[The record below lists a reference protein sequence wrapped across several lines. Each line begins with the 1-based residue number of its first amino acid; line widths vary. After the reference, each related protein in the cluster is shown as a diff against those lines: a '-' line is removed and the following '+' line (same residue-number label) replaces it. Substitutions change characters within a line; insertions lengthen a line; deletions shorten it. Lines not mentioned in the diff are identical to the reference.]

1 MASATQLELSRNDS
15 KVLDAIFDSE
25 GSPSSAT
32 HISSTA
38 FSLGDIAEEEYLRLH
53 ETQSKALATVNVP
66 SPDVEVVH
74 GVINTLTGILDE
86 QPLFAPA
93 YANRAQAT
101 RLLINDEK
109 IFKADGVARLESIV
123 EDLERTIE
131 HASPTS
137 PNETLS
143 PIRAH
148 TLATPYTHLAYLLLL
163 ASRTEN
169 AELPAKFKP
178 TPGKSA
184 EDMASEMF
192 GLGGLY
198 GNRVAQEMAVKTNPY
213 ARLGGEMVKE
223 ALKEDMRAAGGY
235 NSEHIYS
242 RWFNHK

>member
-15 KVLDAIFDSE
+15 KVLHAIFDSE

-32 HISSTA
+32 HISTTA
-38 FSLGDIAEEEYLRLH
+38 FSLVGVPEEEYLQLH
-53 ETQSKALATVNVP
+53 KKQSKALATINVP
-66 SPDVEVVH
+66 SPNADAVR
-74 GVINTLTGILDE
+74 GVISTLTGILDE

-101 RLLINDEK
+101 RLLINDEE

-123 EDLERTIE
+123 EDLERAIE
-131 HASPTS
+131 QASPTS

-148 TLATPYTHLAYLLLL
+148 TLATSYTHLAYLLLL

-169 AELPAKFKP
+169 PEFPAKLKP

-192 GLGGLY
+192 RLGGLY
-198 GNRVAQEMAVKTNPY
+198 GNRIAQEMAVKTNPY
-213 ARLGGEMVKE
+213 ARLCGEMVKE
-223 ALKEDMRAAGGY
+223 ALKEDMRAAGVY
-235 NSEHIYS
+235 NSNPI
-242 RWFNHK
+242 